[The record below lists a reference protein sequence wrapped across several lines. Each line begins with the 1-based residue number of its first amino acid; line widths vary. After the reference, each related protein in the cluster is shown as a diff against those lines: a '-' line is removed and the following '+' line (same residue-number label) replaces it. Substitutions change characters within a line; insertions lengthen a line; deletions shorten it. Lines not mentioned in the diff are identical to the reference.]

1 MTVAPETILLPLL
14 PSGPDGVRGVSP
26 HGAGPP
32 AGGSWFIVAK
42 NRAFARGQV
51 LSPTFIF
58 SPNTQQLLIIQ
69 LDSKKA
75 VSAIVFFCWRVL

>member
-32 AGGSWFIVAK
+32 SRGSPPILAK
-42 NRAFARGQV
+42 IAPFASDFHE
-51 LSPTFIF
+51 SP
-58 SPNTQQLLIIQ
+58 
-69 LDSKKA
+69 
-75 VSAIVFFCWRVL
+75 VSAHKNHENKTAFCREK

>member
-32 AGGSWFIVAK
+32 AGGSWVLVAK

-51 LSPTFIF
+51 LSLSFIF
-58 SPNTQQLLIIQ
+58 LSNIQQLLIVH

-75 VSAIVFFCWRVL
+75 VKTIVFFCWRVL